1 MTIPSTPTA
10 KITGKI
16 TAENPDTSPPA
27 AETVILHPA
36 PADMADAANLVYVGG
51 SFPGYY
57 RVRRGRGFAYRDEA
71 GAFVRDPKLL
81 ARVQGLV
88 IPPAWTEVWIC
99 ADPSGHIQAT
109 GRDEKG
115 RKQYIYH
122 PDWALARDQAKY
134 NRLLPFAEALP
145 ALREQVDADLRKRT
159 LTWDKVAAIAVDLL
173 DKTRLRVGNPE
184 YQRQNESY
192 GLTTLQD
199 EHVEIS
205 GDTLTFA
212 FKGKSGKDHTIQL
225 RDRRLARL
233 VRQCQE
239 LPGQELFQYLGED
252 GVWHTLRSN
261 DVNLY
266 LREATGQDFSAKDF
280 RTWGGTVTTTLA
292 LAEAGPASTKTERKQ
307 KVTQAVKAA
316 AKALGNTVSV
326 CRKYYVHPAVLTA
339 FAEGDLFTV
348 VAEAQAQP
356 ASGLQPGETAVRE
369 LLRRYTFRDDSSAQV
384 KAEVN
389 ETLAECA

>member
-1 MTIPSTPTA
+1 M
-10 KITGKI
+10 
-16 TAENPDTSPPA
+16 
-27 AETVILHPA
+27 
-36 PADMADAANLVYVGG
+36 
-51 SFPGYY
+51 
-57 RVRRGRGFAYRDEA
+57 
-71 GAFVRDPKLL
+71 
-81 ARVQGLV
+81 
-88 IPPAWTEVWIC
+88 
-99 ADPSGHIQAT
+99 
-109 GRDEKG
+109 
-115 RKQYIYH
+115 
-122 PDWALARDQAKY
+122 
-134 NRLLPFAEALP
+134 
-145 ALREQVDADLRKRT
+145 
-159 LTWDKVAAIAVDLL
+159 
-173 DKTRLRVGNPE
+173 GNPE

-212 FKGKSGKDHTIQL
+212 FKGKSGKDHTIRL

-292 LAEAGPASTKTERKQ
+292 LYEAGPASTKTERKR

-348 VAEAQAQP
+348 VAEAQAHP
-356 ASGLQPGETAVRE
+356 TAGLQGGETAVRE
-369 LLRRYTFRDDSSAQV
+369 LLRRYTFSDDSSAQV
-384 KAEVN
+384 KAEVH

>member
-1 MTIPSTPTA
+1 MTTPM
-10 KITGKI
+10 
-16 TAENPDTSPPA
+16 
-27 AETVILHPA
+27 TVLTTDLLLHPA
-36 PADMADAANLVYVGG
+36 PADMAGAANLVYVGG
-51 SFPGYY
+51 EQPGYW
-57 RVRRGRGFAYRDEA
+57 RVRRGKGFAWRDDS
-71 GAFVRDPKLL
+71 GAFVRDAALL
-81 ARVQGLV
+81 ARVRSLA
-88 IPPAWTEVWIC
+88 IPPAWSEVWVC
-99 ADPSGHIQAT
+99 ADPDGHIQVT

-122 PDWALARDQAKY
+122 PDWAQARDQAKY
-134 NRLLPFAEALP
+134 NRLLPFAEALGP
-145 ALREQVDADLRKRT
+145 LRGRVDADLRGRT

-212 FKGKSGKDHTIQL
+212 FKGKSGKEHTIRL

-252 GVWHTLRSN
+252 KLWRTLRSN

-292 LAEAGPASTKTERKQ
+292 LHEAGPAETKTERKR
-307 KVTQAVKAA
+307 KVAEAVRAA

-326 CRKYYVHPAVLTA
+326 CRKYYIHPAVLTA
-339 FAEGDLFTV
+339 YAEGDLFGV
-348 VAEAQAQP
+348 MERAQAEP
-356 ASGLQPGETAVRE
+356 APGLQPGETAVRE
-369 LLRRYTFRDDSSAQV
+369 LLRGYTMGDDSSAQV
-384 KAEVN
+384 KAEVQ
-389 ETLAECA
+389 ETLAQCA